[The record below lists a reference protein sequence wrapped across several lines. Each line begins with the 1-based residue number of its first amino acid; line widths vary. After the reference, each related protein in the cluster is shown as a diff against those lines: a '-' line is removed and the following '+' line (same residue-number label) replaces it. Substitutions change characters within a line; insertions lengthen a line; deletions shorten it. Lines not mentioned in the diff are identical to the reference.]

1 MQENRVFGTWKKHTH
16 THSVDCSPGC
26 LLGSTNR
33 IRSSWFFDF
42 VASSQHAT
50 RRFCTCMDGQRVWHP
65 RVCENTCCEYMSG
78 YSYVPSEQLE
88 IETRRIHHFHP
99 FFLLSIVEI
108 LLAVLSFDEESIEF
122 VQKTRY
128 IHIFIRKRWI
138 ITLLTFVFN
147 FKKEKSYCSID
158 GANDVS
164 RTSYLLVLTFTI
176 SCAARVYYRFSF
188 TKPCAAYGVRERP
201 LTSAHYVARWR
212 RQAACISKKRK
223 NRKGKRAM
231 LCICVYRSN
240 CRGCFDPV
248 NECIHIQ
255 YSCPESTNRV
265 ERSVS

>member
-99 FFLLSIVEI
+99 SFLLSIVEI
-108 LLAVLSFDEESIEF
+108 LLSFDEESIEF

-128 IHIFIRKRWI
+128 IHIF
-138 ITLLTFVFN
+138 VH
-147 FKKEKSYCSID
+147 KKEMNNHFAYFRFQFQKRKIVLFDRRCERRI
-158 GANDVS
+158 
-164 RTSYLLVLTFTI
+164 SYLLPSRSHIYNIVCRSCVLSLFIHKTMCSLRCAWMTI
-176 SCAARVYYRFSF
+176 NVRSLRCSMASPGGVYFEK
-188 TKPCAAYGVRERP
+188 TK
-201 LTSAHYVARWR
+201 
-212 RQAACISKKRK
+212 K
-223 NRKGKRAM
+223 
-231 LCICVYRSN
+231 
-240 CRGCFDPV
+240 
-248 NECIHIQ
+248 
-255 YSCPESTNRV
+255 
-265 ERSVS
+265 